1 MNQMYRVVWNKT
13 KEMYVV
19 VSELASTV
27 NGKAVKAGVL
37 GAVLAVT
44 AFGGPV
50 HAALNEAGTGSD
62 NNVAFGAGSNAG
74 GKNSTVIGPNANTNG
89 ENAIAIGTGASA
101 GSTGTQA
108 QSGVAIGGSANAKSN
123 RAVAVGDSA
132 QASWYGTA
140 LGSRSIAAAN
150 SVAIGGGGS
159 ADQSYAVASLGNSVA
174 LGSFARTTAGVATK
188 EASVTSDDTTLK
200 LTNFAGD
207 KLAKGTGFVL
217 SVGDKGKERQ
227 IQHVAAGQV
236 TADSTDAMNGSQLYS
251 TLATLANVAGS
262 VKNIVGGDAKVDE
275 NGKITVTNIGG
286 TGKATISDAIK
297 AGKTE
302 VAEGKNVTVTK
313 GEGADGQAIYTVA
326 VKDDITLNSVTT
338 GTTKMDADGL
348 SIGDKNY
355 VSADGLNANDQA
367 IKNVGAGKVAAG
379 SKDAVNGD
387 QLHKVEE
394 KVNKVKNTA
403 ESLKT
408 ALGGNATIE
417 DDGSVK
423 VTDIGGTGKDTV
435 DAAIKAVKTEVK
447 AGDNVTVTP
456 STNGKDGHPIYTV
469 AVNKDLTVD
478 TVTTG
483 ATKVD
488 TNGITIDNKQFVT
501 KDGINANDTKV
512 TNVADGKVS
521 KDSKDAVNGSQL
533 YTVKENIE
541 STINQKL
548 GDINTATT
556 NINNKIDGINQ
567 NMNALENRVNS
578 RMDKAVAGS
587 AALAALHPLEF
598 DGNDTWSI
606 AAGYGNYHSGNAL
619 ALGAFYR
626 PNEDTM
632 VSLGGTVG
640 NGEKLFNVGV
650 SLKVGQRGHI
660 PMTKVAMAKE
670 IDTLKAQLEDQN
682 QKIAMLMNTMTSMQQ
697 GK

>member
-1 MNQMYRVVWNKT
+1 MLKAT
-13 KEMYVV
+13 
-19 VSELASTV
+19 
-27 NGKAVKAGVL
+27 GKQQTLKA
-37 GAVLAVT
+37 AVLSAVMVMS
-44 AFGGPV
+44 AIGMNV
-50 HAALNEAGTGSD
+50 ADAALNEAGKGAD

-556 NINNKIDGINQ
+556 NINSKIDGINQ

-598 DGNDTWSI
+598 DGNNTWSI

>member
-1 MNQMYRVVWNKT
+1 MLKT
-13 KEMYVV
+13 
-19 VSELASTV
+19 T
-27 NGKAVKAGVL
+27 GKQQTLKA
-37 GAVLAVT
+37 AVLSAVMVMS
-44 AFGGPV
+44 AIGMNV
-50 HAALNEAGTGSD
+50 ADAALNEAGTGAD

-89 ENAIAIGTGASA
+89 QNAIAIGTGASA
-101 GSTGTQA
+101 GSAGTEA

-159 ADQSYAVASLGNSVA
+159 ADKSYAVASLGNSVA

-188 EASVTSDDTTLK
+188 EASVTSDDTILK

-262 VKNIVGGDAKVDE
+262 VKNIVGDGAKVDE

-286 TGKATISDAIK
+286 TKKSTISDAIK

-338 GTTKMDADGL
+338 GTTKVDAKGVT
-348 SIGDKNY
+348 IGDKNY

-379 SKDAVNGD
+379 SKDAVNGN
-387 QLHKVEE
+387 QLYEVDE
-394 KVNKVKNTA
+394 KVTELGKKVAKVKNTA

-408 ALGGNATIE
+408 ALGESATIK
-417 DDGSVK
+417 DDGSVT
-423 VTDIGGTGKDTV
+423 VTNIGGTGKDTV

-587 AALAALHPLEF
+587 AALAALHPLDF
-598 DGNDTWSI
+598 DENDKWNV
-606 AAGYGNYHSGNAL
+606 AAGYGNYRSGSAM

-632 VSLGGTVG
+632 FSIGGAMG
-640 NGEKLFNVGV
+640 NGQNMVNVGV
-650 SLKVGQRGHI
+650 SLKLGQHNGVSKSR
-660 PMTKVAMAKE
+660 KAMAQE
-670 IDTLKAQLEDQN
+670 IDDLKAQLQAQN
-682 QKIAMLMNTMTSMQQ
+682 QKIAVLMNAMANMQQ

>member
-89 ENAIAIGTGASA
+89 QNAIAIGTGASA
-101 GSTGTQA
+101 GSAGTEA

-262 VKNIVGGDAKVDE
+262 VKNIVGGDANVDE

-286 TGKATISDAIK
+286 TGKSTISDAIK

-302 VAEGKNVTVTK
+302 VAEGKNVNVAK

-338 GTTKMDADGL
+338 GTTKMDANGL

-587 AALAALHPLEF
+587 AALAALHPLDF
-598 DGNDTWSI
+598 DENDKWNV
-606 AAGYGNYHSGNAL
+606 AAGYGNYRSGSAM

-632 VSLGGTVG
+632 FSIGGAMG
-640 NGEKLFNVGV
+640 NGQNMVNVGV
-650 SLKVGQRGHI
+650 SLKLGQHNGVSKSR
-660 PMTKVAMAKE
+660 KAMAQE
-670 IDTLKAQLEDQN
+670 IDDLKAQLQAQN

>member
-1 MNQMYRVVWNKT
+1 MLKT
-13 KEMYVV
+13 
-19 VSELASTV
+19 T
-27 NGKAVKAGVL
+27 GKKQTLKA
-37 GAVLAVT
+37 AVLSAVMVMS
-44 AFGGPV
+44 AIGMNV
-50 HAALNEAGTGSD
+50 ADAALNEAGTGAD

-188 EASVTSDDTTLK
+188 DASVTSDDTTLK

-313 GEGADGQAIYTVA
+313 DEGTDGQAIYKVA

-338 GTTKMDADGL
+338 GTTKMDANGL

-355 VSADGLNANDQA
+355 VSVAGLNANDQA

-394 KVNKVKNTA
+394 KVNKAKNTA

-556 NINNKIDGINQ
+556 NINSKIDGINQ

>member
-1 MNQMYRVVWNKT
+1 MLKAT
-13 KEMYVV
+13 
-19 VSELASTV
+19 
-27 NGKAVKAGVL
+27 GKQQTLKA
-37 GAVLAVT
+37 AVLSAVMVMS
-44 AFGGPV
+44 AIGMNV
-50 HAALNEAGTGSD
+50 ADAALNEAGKGAD

-447 AGDNVTVTP
+447 AGDNVTVKP